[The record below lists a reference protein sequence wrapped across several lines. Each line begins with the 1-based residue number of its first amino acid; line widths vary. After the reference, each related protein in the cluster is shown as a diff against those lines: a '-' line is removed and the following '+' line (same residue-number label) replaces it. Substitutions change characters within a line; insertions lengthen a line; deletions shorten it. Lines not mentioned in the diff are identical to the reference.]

1 MKKIAFFLILLLLL
15 VGCSERELVF
25 DRKYPNTSKIDS
37 IRAQN
42 TSNQALNDSE
52 FSKLINSRKLPEQI
66 DIGVESVDEGYG
78 AWPLDYCWG
87 ATYEECAHIKPRDI
101 FNTEQLGIQLPYV
114 TFKANSKVTLTY
126 FNLATYNKELPIP
139 DDIEVYIFN
148 KDLTLTP
155 YPYRKENDYT
165 YEFQTPSETIGSNM
179 FMFKAIY
186 KTNIGG
192 VTYYPIHITNK

>member
-1 MKKIAFFLILLLLL
+1 MRKISFFLIPILLL

-42 TSNQALNDSE
+42 ASNQASNDTE
-52 FSKLINSRKLPEQI
+52 FANLISSRNRPEQL
-66 DIGVESVDEGYG
+66 DIGVESLDVGYNTS
-78 AWPLDYCWG
+78 PLVYCWSS
-87 ATYEECAHIKPRDI
+87 TYEECEHLKPSDI
-101 FNTEQLGIQLPYV
+101 FNTKQLGIHIPYI
-114 TFKANSKVTLTY
+114 TIKANSKVTLTY
-126 FNLATYNKELPIP
+126 FNLATYNKQLPTP

-186 KTNIGG
+186 KSQIGG
-192 VTYYPIHITNK
+192 VTYYPISITNR